1 MTLPSVAH
9 PSRRENRL
17 GHLME
22 LHGEAYSRLEEM
34 FVQEALGVDVTIPV
48 AMTQQLL
55 TDLEAEMDAMESPSL
70 APVVRAGGLWR

>member
-34 FVQEALGVDVTIPV
+34 YRGEECGVDVA
-48 AMTQQLL
+48 AMIGMTNQFL
-55 TDLEAEMDAMESPSL
+55 TDLEAEMDALESPVL
-70 APVVRAGGLWR
+70 ADAVQEGGLWR